1 MLLIVFTL
9 FNLQGTDTLSASQE
23 AFGLYHT
30 QIRLS
35 RTFFVLFQTFSTGFS
50 SLAALVSNLDI
61 LAQMISFVKNFFTF
75 PFKFLHLFLD
85 AHALTDSLRILS
97 HTSSFVKD
105 YFTKCDN
112 FFVPSHN
119 KERGLFSRPLP
130 AISIIRY
137 HQADRSRRRC
147 VYRQPRRF
155 RRYPHP
161 GRRRNCG
168 SADSS
173 ASLLPHGSWV

>member
-1 MLLIVFTL
+1 MLKIVFTL

-50 SLAALVSNLDI
+50 SLAALVSNLGI

-75 PFKFLHLFLD
+75 SFKFLHLFLD
-85 AHALTDSLRILS
+85 AHALADSLRILS

-112 FFVPSHN
+112 FFVSSHN
-119 KERGLFSRPLP
+119 KERGLFRGPFPVVFLIPYRRSN
-130 AISIIRY
+130 
-137 HQADRSRRRC
+137 RSRRRFA
-147 VYRQPRRF
+147 YRQPQRF

-168 SADSS
+168 PADSS
-173 ASLLPHGSWV
+173 ASPLPHGSWV